1 MFIDGKQIKKF
12 VDFKRAWLTFNQSI
26 NAHYTKQID
35 SQLSNKPL
43 AEKLKMQLQI
53 MMTALSQEEEAANL
67 QMGECLEYLLS
78 EKIPLVLIG
87 LAKSNNPEGLLQ
99 LGLRFMISLLTS
111 VRNQNIL
118 AQSDTH

>member
-35 SQLSNKPL
+35 SQLANKPL

-111 VRNQNIL
+111 VRSQNIL
-118 AQSDTH
+118 A